1 MATKTRHRVT
11 AVMIVAKVPGAQGG
25 ETYLRQGRF
34 LPDSV
39 TADEVK
45 RLKGLG
51 LIETIKIETQT
62 EAEAAAAAAAAAKAA
77 DDAAKAKAAEDAAEA
92 KGQTPPA
99 A

>member
-51 LIETIKIETQT
+51 LVETVKVEDAVTD
-62 EAEAAAAAAAAAKAA
+62 EAAAAAAAAKKAA
-77 DDAAKAKAAEDAAEA
+77 DDAAKQQ
-92 KGQTPPA
+92 QTPPA
-99 A
+99 S

>member
-39 TADEVK
+39 TAAEVK

-51 LIETIKIETQT
+51 LVETVKVETQT
-62 EAEAAAAAAAAAKAA
+62 DADADAAAAAAAKAA
-77 DDAAKAKAAEDAAEA
+77 EDAANN
-92 KGQTPPA
+92 QTPPA
-99 A
+99 S